1 MQIADSDVPKGLRV
15 FKRGNATCVTEGV
28 YSGIRSYVPIDPTI
42 LPSGSSCFFL
52 NCFVVSDL
60 ENSAP
65 FFGLGD
71 SGSGVFVLER
81 TSRSYKALGIA
92 FARQW
97 ARGDTFVCKL
107 NEISRVFQLSLSDE
121 VFATENNTI

>member
-28 YSGIRSYVPIDPTI
+28 FSGIRSSVAFDPTI
-42 LPSGSSCFFL
+42 LPSGSSCFFV

-65 FFGLGD
+65 FFDLGD
-71 SGSGVFVLER
+71 SGSGVFVL
-81 TSRSYKALGIA
+81 
-92 FARQW
+92 
-97 ARGDTFVCKL
+97 
-107 NEISRVFQLSLSDE
+107 
-121 VFATENNTI
+121 